1 MFDLRYHIASLAAV
15 FLALVVGILVGVGIT
30 SQGVISTSERKL
42 LNERIAERTHERDA
56 ARQRAQDLARSQRV
70 AQAFVQKTYPALMA
84 GRLASTRVGVLFVG
98 SVDGGLRSEIDETL
112 VDGGAPPVVRL
123 RALRVPLDL
132 PAIEQIL
139 NSRRNLAR
147 YAGDGQLAT
156 LGGALADEFVL
167 GGKTPL
173 WNALTNQL
181 VEERVGSATGGVAAV
196 VVVRSAPPQARGSAK
211 LLAGFY
217 AEMATLGLP
226 VVGVEE
232 QDAEG
237 RRSAIETYRK
247 HGFSSVDDLDTT
259 PGRLALA
266 VLLANGQPGHYGVKP
281 TADDVLPTVEPVQTT
296 TPPSG

>member
-42 LNERIAERTHERDA
+42 LNERIAERTHQRDA

-70 AQAFVQKTYPALMA
+70 AQVFVQTTYPALMA
-84 GRLASTRVGVLFVG
+84 GRLASTRVAVLFVG
-98 SVDGGLRSEIDETL
+98 SVNGGLRSEIDETL
-112 VDGGAPPVVRL
+112 ADGDAPPVVRL
-123 RALRVPLDL
+123 RALRVPVDVA
-132 PAIEQIL
+132 AIERIL
-139 NSRRNLAR
+139 TSRKLAR
-147 YAGDGQLAT
+147 YAGDGQLGA

-173 WNALTNQL
+173 WNALTHQL
-181 VEERVGSATGGVAAV
+181 VEERAGNATGRVDAV
-196 VVVRSAPPQARGSAK
+196 VVARTALPQARGSAK

-217 AEMATLGLP
+217 TELATLGLP

-232 QDAEG
+232 QEADG
-237 RRSAIETYRK
+237 SGSAIETYRK

-259 PGRLALA
+259 AGRLALG
-266 VLLANGQPGHYGVKP
+266 VVLANGQPGHYGVKP
-281 TADDVLPTVEPVQTT
+281 TADDVLPAVDPVQTT
-296 TPPSG
+296 TLPSG